1 MAPVPRWATR
11 ICLKCLMS
19 HNAVCKLIGR
29 TSTTIWYKIGLG
41 PERRLVYS
49 HGLSWWTQLAVPLR
63 QYERSASYWQRSAI
77 VTHTACHIARR
88 SCMQHI
94 VLANAHTCFQPCT
107 EHYGASREH
116 LPHPITASWGPSS
129 SQSRPLCTD
138 DNVRSRIPNMERQYS
153 KQVT

>member
-63 QYERSASYWQRSAI
+63 QYERSASCHTLLLRVGALLLPKADHNVNEASIVLYPLHRSALRKLLL
-77 VTHTACHIARR
+77 VLLGDLR
-88 SCMQHI
+88 SLPSHLSSTSKGS
-94 VLANAHTCFQPCT
+94 VHLAH
-107 EHYGASREH
+107 GASAGDCRLSES
-116 LPHPITASWGPSS
+116 L
-129 SQSRPLCTD
+129 
-138 DNVRSRIPNMERQYS
+138 
-153 KQVT
+153 